1 MHSGLFTSL
10 IGIVAS
16 SFFFPINRL
25 RAQECC
31 RADSDSVAR
40 ADKLLD
46 QVGNECDAGC
56 TNYPVPWASVRRAV
70 EIAPLNHDRLAWVL
84 QFARFLNRP
93 DSAIAL
99 ANLARQRWPGCA
111 MSDSAIVQAKALPP
125 QRPPH

>member
-1 MHSGLFTSL
+1 MHSLLFTSL

-16 SFFFPINRL
+16 SFFLPTNRL

-56 TNYPVPWASVRRAV
+56 PDYPAAWAKVRRAV
-70 EIAPLNHDRLAWVL
+70 EIAPLNHDRLAWIL

-99 ANLARQRWPGCA
+99 ANLARQRWPGP
-111 MSDSAIVQAKALPP
+111 MSDSALIQEKALPP
-125 QRPPH
+125 QRRPD